1 MDEMELFFRYE
12 REIAEFKLEL
22 IRRLARPAEPD
33 EAPRRERTSN
43 IQIVENV
50 LTAAGRPLHVSEI
63 IAAAEA
69 DFGVSLERDS
79 VSSALGKQIRK
90 GTRFVRTAPNT
101 FGLRPT

>member
-12 REIAEFKLEL
+12 QEVSEFKLQL
-22 IRRLARPAEPD
+22 IRRLARPSEPG
-33 EAPRRERTSN
+33 ETLEQKRTSN
-43 IQIVENV
+43 IQIVEHV

-63 IAAAEA
+63 IAAAEK

-90 GTRFVRTAPNT
+90 GNRFIRTAPNT

>member
-12 REIAEFKLEL
+12 REVSEFKLQL
-22 IRRLARPAEPD
+22 IRRLARPSEPG
-33 EAPRRERTSN
+33 EALAQKRTSN

-63 IAAAEA
+63 IAAAEK

-90 GTRFVRTAPNT
+90 GNRFIRTAPNT

>member
-12 REIAEFKLEL
+12 REVSEFKLQL
-22 IRRLARPAEPD
+22 IRRLARPSEPG
-33 EAPRRERTSN
+33 ETLEQKRTSN
-43 IQIVENV
+43 IQIVEHV

-63 IAAAEA
+63 IAAAEK

-90 GTRFVRTAPNT
+90 GNRFIRTAPNT

>member
-12 REIAEFKLEL
+12 REVSEFKLQL
-22 IRRLARPAEPD
+22 IRRLARLSEPG
-33 EAPRRERTSN
+33 ETLEQKRTSN
-43 IQIVENV
+43 IQIVEHV

-63 IAAAEA
+63 IAAAEK

-90 GTRFVRTAPNT
+90 GNRFIRTAPNT

>member
-12 REIAEFKLEL
+12 REVSEFKLQL
-22 IRRLARPAEPD
+22 IRRLARPSESG
-33 EAPRRERTSN
+33 EALEQKRTSN
-43 IQIVENV
+43 IQIVEHV

-63 IAAAEA
+63 IAAAEK

-90 GTRFVRTAPNT
+90 GNRFIRTAPNT

>member
-12 REIAEFKLEL
+12 QEVSEFKLQL
-22 IRRLARPAEPD
+22 IRRLARPSEPG
-33 EAPRRERTSN
+33 EVLEEKRTSN

-50 LTAAGRPLHVSEI
+50 LIAAGRPLHVSEI
-63 IAAAEA
+63 IAAAET

-90 GTRFVRTAPNT
+90 GNRFIRTAPNT

>member
-12 REIAEFKLEL
+12 REVAEFKLQL
-22 IRRLARPAEPD
+22 IRRLARPTEPG
-33 EAPRRERTSN
+33 ETPRQKRTSN

-50 LTAAGRPLHVSEI
+50 LAAAGRPLHVSEI
-63 IAAAEA
+63 IAAAQN
-69 DFGVSLERDS
+69 DFGVVLERDS
-79 VSSALGKQIRK
+79 VSSALVKQIRK

>member
-1 MDEMELFFRYE
+1 MDEMRLFFAYE
-12 REIAEFKLEL
+12 REVAEFKLQL
-22 IRRLARPAEPD
+22 IRRLAQPSEPG
-33 EAPRRERTSN
+33 EVPRRKRTSN

-50 LTAAGRPLHVSEI
+50 LRAAGRPLHVSDI
-63 IAAAEA
+63 IAAAET

-90 GTRFVRTAPNT
+90 GTRFIRTAPNT

>member
-12 REIAEFKLEL
+12 REVSEFKLQL
-22 IRRLARPAEPD
+22 IRRLLRPAEPG
-33 EAPRRERTSN
+33 EALEQKRTSN

-50 LTAAGRPLHVSEI
+50 LMAAGRPLHVSEI
-63 IAAAEA
+63 IAAAEK
-69 DFGVSLERDS
+69 DFGAALERDS

-90 GTRFVRTAPNT
+90 GNRFIRTAPNT